1 MPSDTPFLKERLVP
15 QLERDLKQALELSQD
30 IFRLAGEKQWSEL
43 QQLDQR
49 RMQLLESIFNDPAL
63 IRDRVFEERIEQIL
77 ALNERTVAICE
88 EARDAVMED
97 GKRVRLGKEAI
108 QAYRKQSQD

>member
-1 MPSDTPFLKERLVP
+1 MP
-15 QLERDLKQALELSQD
+15 QLEQNLKHALELSHE
-30 IFRLAGEKQWSEL
+30 IFRLAEEKQWPEL

-49 RMQLLESIFNDPAL
+49 RMQLLESIFKDPAL
-63 IRDRVFEERIEQIL
+63 IRDRVLQGQIEQIL

-88 EARDAVMED
+88 EAKESVMQD
-97 GKRVRLGKEAI
+97 GKRLKLGREAI